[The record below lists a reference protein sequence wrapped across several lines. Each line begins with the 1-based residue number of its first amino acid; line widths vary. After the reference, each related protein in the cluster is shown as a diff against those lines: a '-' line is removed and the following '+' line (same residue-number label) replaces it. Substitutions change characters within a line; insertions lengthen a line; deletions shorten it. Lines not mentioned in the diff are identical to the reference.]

1 MIPRRNIGRA
11 ISKALQEP
19 RYAWR
24 AARQRL
30 RSYLSYR
37 FGRGRSSPPETLSLF
52 LTYRC
57 NLRCKMC
64 GQWGRVGSSKELPA
78 EILRQEL
85 PLETI
90 QSLIQEVKRFRPTI
104 TLFGGEPLLYADWP
118 EVVSVAKQ
126 AGLRCNL
133 ITNGTLLEKHAE
145 TIVGRGVDEIIFSLD
160 GPREIHDE
168 MRSAPGTFDRA
179 VAGFKKIAELRE
191 ARGSRRPIVNISGVI
206 YETNYR
212 RLPEVVEAA
221 IEMRAAAVT
230 FHHLIFVHPETCEE
244 MDALFR
250 SKFGLTCPDWHGFAR
265 TTLPEIDVDALVD
278 AINEMKRKKY
288 PLPVSFYPNY
298 TDAEV
303 RQYYT
308 AFDFVPQSYRDR
320 CLSPWMVSYIFPD
333 GSVRPCQSTNFSAGN
348 VNDAP
353 FAQIWN
359 GEQFRD
365 YRRAVKACQRF
376 PVCTRC
382 TEFYRF

>member
-1 MIPRRNIGRA
+1 MIPRKNIGRA

-37 FGRGRSSPPETLSLF
+37 FGGGRSSPPETLSLF

-64 GQWGRVGSSKELPA
+64 GQWGRVGSSKDLPA
-78 EILRQEL
+78 ETLRKEL
-85 PLETI
+85 PLATI
-90 QSLIQEVKRFRPTI
+90 RSLIQQVKRSGPTI
-104 TLFGGEPLLYADWP
+104 TLFGGEPLLYADWA
-118 EVVSVAKQ
+118 EVVSAVKQ

-145 TIVGRGVDEIIFSLD
+145 TIVDRGVDEIIFSLD

-179 VAGFKKIAELRE
+179 VAGFKSIAELKE
-191 ARGSRRPIVNISGVI
+191 KRGSRRPLVNVSGVI

-212 RLPEVVEAA
+212 RLPDVVEAA
-221 IEMRAAAVT
+221 VEMRASAVT
-230 FHHLIFVHPETCEE
+230 FHHLIFVHPNTCAE
-244 MDALFR
+244 MDSLFQA
-250 SKFGLTCPDWHGFAR
+250 KFGLTCPDWHGFAR
-265 TTLPEIDVDALVD
+265 PTLPEIDVDALVE
-278 AINEMKRKKY
+278 AIGQIKRTKHL
-288 PLPVSFYPNY
+288 LPVSFYPNY

-303 RQYYT
+303 RRYYT
-308 AFDFVPQSYRDR
+308 TFDFVPRSYRGR
-320 CLSPWMVSYIFPD
+320 CLSPWMVCYLFPD

-348 VNDAP
+348 VTDRP
-353 FAQIWN
+353 FAEIWN
-359 GEQFRD
+359 GEKFRR
-365 YRRAVKACQRF
+365 YRQAAKACKRF